1 MASTDGI
8 VETPG
13 TAENVFV
20 RDTCVGAPAGCA
32 PSTSLVSIGTDGLA
46 GDGDS
51 SSPTIS
57 ADARYVA
64 FVSLAT
70 NLVDADTNA
79 AADVFVR
86 DTCAG
91 APDGCTP
98 STQRVSTASDGTQAN
113 DASVSA
119 AISATGRYVT
129 FRSLATNLDPASSS
143 VLPGIFVRDTCV
155 GAPQGCTPSTQWVP
169 LRK

>member
-8 VETPG
+8 VETAG

-20 RDTCVGAPAGCA
+20 RDTCVGAPADCA
-32 PSTSLVSIGTDGLA
+32 PSTSLISIGTDGLA
-46 GDGDS
+46 GEGGS
-51 SSPTIS
+51 SLPTIS

-70 NLVDADTNA
+70 NLVDADTDGV
-79 AADVFVR
+79 ADVFVR

-91 APDGCTP
+91 APDGCAP
-98 STQRVSTASDGTQAN
+98 STQRVSLASDGTQA
-113 DASVSA
+113 DGASVSA

-129 FRSLATNLDPASSS
+129 FRSLATNLDSASSPF
-143 VLPGIFVRDTCV
+143 LPGIFVRDTCV
-155 GAPQGCTPSTQWVP
+155 GAPQSCTPSTQWVP
-169 LRK
+169 LRN